1 MPDMQRQLV
10 FAPQPGHT
18 AQLGPEL
25 FELREV
31 PIAQPAADQVL
42 VRNLVLSCDPAQV
55 GWLMSASRYAPQ
67 LKPGEVMRAWC
78 AGHVVE
84 SRHPGFK
91 AGDRVWGT
99 LGWQEYALTD
109 GEGILP
115 LRHIPPDC
123 ALSLPL
129 GAAGING
136 VTAYLGLVDMCRT
149 QAREQVV
156 VSSAAGATGSAAVQI
171 ARNLGARVI
180 GIAGGPDKCRFVRQQ
195 LGAADCID
203 YKVEKVAARLAAL
216 CPNGVDVYFDNVG
229 GATLDVLLGQ
239 MAHSGRIALCGATAQ
254 YAGEAA
260 SGTNLSQILARS
272 LSVQGFLLY
281 QQLGRFEAIS
291 QQLQAWARSGQ
302 LRAIEDIEHGLERA
316 PAALLRLF
324 QGQNVGKQLVVL
336 DGAAE
341 LDDKLSALKLIAQ

>member
-1 MPDMQRQLV
+1 
-10 FAPQPGHT
+10 
-18 AQLGPEL
+18 
-25 FELREV
+25 
-31 PIAQPAADQVL
+31 
-42 VRNLVLSCDPAQV
+42 
-55 GWLMSASRYAPQ
+55 
-67 LKPGEVMRAWC
+67 MRAWC

-99 LGWQEYALTD
+99 LGWQEYALSD

-115 LRHIPPDC
+115 LLHIPSDS

-136 VTAYLGLVDMCRT
+136 VTAYLGLVDICRT
-149 QAREQVV
+149 QARDQVV
-156 VSSAAGATGSAAVQI
+156 VSSAAGATGSAAIQI

-195 LGAADCID
+195 LGAAGCID
-203 YKVEKVAARLAAL
+203 YKLENVAARLGAL

-260 SGTNLSQILARS
+260 SGTNLSQILART

-281 QQLGRFEAIS
+281 QQRARFDAIS
-291 QQLQAWARSGQ
+291 QQLYAWARSGQ

-316 PAALLRLF
+316 PVALLRLF
-324 QGQNVGKQLVVL
+324 QGRNVGKQLVVL
-336 DGAAE
+336 DHAAE
-341 LDDKLSALKLIAQ
+341 LDDKLTVSAA